1 MWHSK
6 KSLNLLFFIILWDRN
21 SGRVQAGWFFCSTCN
36 RQGSLTPLASAG
48 SHLDIT
54 VESDSWMLLS
64 FFSSRP
70 PSTSFSLPSSVT
82 FQQATGSHRAHK
94 QMLVGSSKA
103 ALRTHTLSLSPH
115 SIGQSHPGP
124 ISTPGE
130 RKEIPHLD
138 AGAVPHRGMG
148 GIANSRI
155 CRQEP
160 QLLGSPWSIHGGMR
174 KTHVS
179 HDCHTGTSGAK
190 DTGGLRWALG
200 SCSNRHW
207 LKSLFYH

>member
-1 MWHSK
+1 MALKK
-6 KSLNLLFFIILWDRN
+6 KSRFVISHN
-21 SGRVQAGWFFCSTCN
+21 SVRQESRQGSAGWFFCSTCN

-48 SHLDIT
+48 SHLDVT
-54 VESDSWMLLS
+54 VESGSWILLS
-64 FFSSRP
+64 LFSSHP
-70 PSTSFSLPSSVT
+70 PPTSFSLPSWVT
-82 FQQATGSHRAHK
+82 FQQATGSRRVQK
-94 QMLVGSSKA
+94 QILVGSSKA

-124 ISTPGE
+124 VSTPGE

-174 KTHVS
+174 N
-179 HDCHTGTSGAK
+179 DCHTGTSGAK
-190 DTGGLRWALG
+190 DTGGLRWAPG

-207 LKSLFYH
+207 LKSLFCH